1 MTAISGRHRDWK
13 MGLVN
18 VDVDLLRTLIVV
30 AELRNFTSAGENLH
44 RTQSAISL
52 QIKRLEQIVGERI
65 FDRGSGK
72 DIRLTK
78 TGELVRSYAAEI
90 LRLNDALVQEI
101 QSGSQATVMRI
112 GMPDDYAEVLLPK
125 VIAELARRSEK
136 IEMQIVTDLSTR
148 LGSLV
153 GTGHLDMAFMTRDS
167 GITGLSL
174 LEERLSWV
182 SAPEGH
188 LAQETPIP
196 LALFPEGCGVRRNAL
211 DALNAAGKRW
221 HIAYCSTNFSTL
233 KTAILA
239 QQAIG
244 VLPARAIPDT
254 MIPLGTAEGLPEL
267 RNSELLV
274 QISSQATPAVLRLAS
289 HLLRA
294 FEIELIPG
302 GTPAQHVR
310 DIPPP
315 PCSFAA
321 GA

>member
-1 MTAISGRHRDWK
+1 

-18 VDVDLLRTLIVV
+18 VDVDLLRTLLVV
-30 AELRNFTSAGENLH
+30 ADLRNFTSAGEKLH

-101 QSGSQATVMRI
+101 QSGSQPTVMRI
-112 GMPDDYAEVLLPK
+112 GMPDDYADVLLPK
-125 VIAELARRSEK
+125 VIAELARRNEK
-136 IEMQIVTDLSTR
+136 IEMQIITDLSTR

-153 GTGHLDMAFMTRDS
+153 DTGHLDLAFMTRDA
-167 GITGLSL
+167 GIAGLSL

-182 SAPEGH
+182 CAPQAR
-188 LAQETPIP
+188 LAADNPLP

-211 DALNAAGKRW
+211 DALDAVGKRW
-221 HIAYCSTNFSTL
+221 HIAYCSANFSTL

-239 QQAIG
+239 EQAIG
-244 VLPARAIPDT
+244 VLPTRAIPDT
-254 MIPLGTAEGLPEL
+254 MIPLGPDDGLPEL

-274 QISSQATPAVLRLAS
+274 QVSSQATPTVLRLAS

-294 FEIELIPG
+294 FEVELTTGEIAHVPMPRPG
-302 GTPAQHVR
+302 Q
-310 DIPPP
+310 
-315 PCSFAA
+315 AA
-321 GA
+321 PNRH